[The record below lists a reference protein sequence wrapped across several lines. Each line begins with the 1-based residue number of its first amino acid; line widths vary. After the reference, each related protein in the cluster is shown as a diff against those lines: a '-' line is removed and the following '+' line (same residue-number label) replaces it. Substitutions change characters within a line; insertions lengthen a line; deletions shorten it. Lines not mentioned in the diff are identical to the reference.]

1 MRKPSIAKLVY
12 AQLFP
17 NPQISDPRDFDS
29 YVQRNL
35 IQEVRSETVCFYG
48 PLDCLE
54 AQYPGLDYGSP
65 GHRVRLGRFPFHK
78 QLFKAFDALR
88 LSNDE
93 IQSLCRWEGTRW
105 TRESYEKNAGVKIK
119 DTTWDGIAQAPS
131 RRPTALRRSQ
141 NGMREVNQETGE
153 INEDEPESDEEEY
166 EVEEDDEEM
175 EDSGQLVEPSD
186 DEEESEDEISQSIGN
201 DLNRRLLLA
210 TDARARGEDVVL
222 DPAWEQWLKEAAER
236 GNNPDMFGLLGEPSA
251 SSAAQRSSPFSP
263 SSTDTSIL
271 GDDNFQSAY
280 VSTTFDSSPRL
291 DPTRGVLSSRTHIPT
306 LTLPPRVPP
315 AQSGSIVGST
325 SPDPGTEAAA

>member
-54 AQYPGLDYGSP
+54 AQYPGLDYASP
-65 GHRVRLGRFPFHK
+65 GHRVRLDRFPFHK

-153 INEDEPESDEEEY
+153 INEDEAGSDEEEY
-166 EVEEDDEEM
+166 EVDEEDEEM

-236 GNNPDMFGLLGEPSA
+236 DNNLDIFGLLGEPSA

-263 SSTDTSIL
+263 SSTDTSNL
-271 GDDNFQSAY
+271 GDDDFQSAY

-325 SPDPGTEAAA
+325 SPDPTTGAAA